1 MLKTASLLIFTL
13 VIVPL
18 IAFKFGT
25 PLTAPQLALLK
36 ILSITT
42 VAIALACFLVSEITK
57 NYSQTDKLWSITPI
71 IYVWIATAYSDWNI
85 RMIFLSVLVSLW
97 GIRLTYNFSR
107 RGGYSL
113 KFWEGEEDYRWT
125 VLKQYKPLNIPWVF
139 TIFNL
144 LFISLYQH
152 LLILFFTLP
161 IILSIHTSTIFW
173 YDYVLASLM
182 LLFIAIETKAD
193 QEQWNYQT
201 EKHKRINNKEEL
213 SSLYK
218 KGFVHTGL
226 WGIVRHP
233 NYAAEQAIWITF
245 YLFSISATGQWINWS
260 IMGCLLL
267 VVLFK
272 SSSDFS
278 EKISASKYSD
288 YSAYQKKIGK
298 FLPKFV

>member
-13 VIVPL
+13 VIVPF

-25 PLTAPQLALLK
+25 PLTVEQLALLK
-36 ILSITT
+36 ILFITT
-42 VAIALACFLVSEITK
+42 IAIALACFIISEITK

-85 RMIFLSVLVSLW
+85 RMIFLSVLVSIW

-125 VLKQYKPLNIPWVF
+125 VLKQHKPLNIPWVF
-139 TIFNL
+139 SIFNL

-161 IILSIHTSTIFW
+161 IILSINTTAIFW
-173 YDYVLASLM
+173 YDYVLAGFM

-213 SSLYK
+213 NPLYK

-278 EKISASKYSD
+278 EKISASKYPD